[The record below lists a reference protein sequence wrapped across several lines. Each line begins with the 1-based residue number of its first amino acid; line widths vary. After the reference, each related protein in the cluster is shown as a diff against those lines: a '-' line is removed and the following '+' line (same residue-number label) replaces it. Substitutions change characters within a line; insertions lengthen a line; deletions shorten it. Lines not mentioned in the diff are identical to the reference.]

1 MRRTLI
7 RGCVAGV
14 FAVVAITVSPA
25 GQALAAT
32 AVEYSAPAL
41 GLLVGSVPSPDMKI
55 PCTPGGLC

>member
-1 MRRTLI
+1 MGRKLI

-14 FAVVAITVSPA
+14 FAAAVIAVSPA

-32 AVEYSAPAL
+32 AVEYSTPGPLPGIA
-41 GLLVGSVPSPDMKI
+41 MKI